1 VDPPGGGVPQDAGTA
16 VQGPI
21 KIFSN
26 HSSTLEGSLALM
38 EDKAKEQVASLEL
51 GTMFVLCR
59 NSALHTHI
67 PNIVFTHQDLRMKV
81 AMGKFMEQPA
91 GTDVTKVETSMS
103 FLQIK
108 ASIGLHKKIRQ
119 VHHEI

>member
-1 VDPPGGGVPQDAGTA
+1 VPQDAGTA

-26 HSSTLEGSLALM
+26 HNSTLEGSLALM

-67 PNIVFTHQDLRMKV
+67 PNIVFTHQDHRMKV
-81 AMGKFMEQPA
+81 AMGKFIEQPA
-91 GTDVTKVETSMS
+91 GKDMTKVKTSMS